1 MKNYINNTIENNNN
15 DKSTQQQLTEDR
27 RHKREDGGDEI
38 LALRLSA
45 EIHLARH
52 SASLSEAECMGC
64 E

>member
-1 MKNYINNTIENNNN
+1 MKNYINNTIENKNN

-27 RHKREDGGDEI
+27 RHKRDGGDEI